1 MRRVVLKEDNVL
13 VVEAEKPLLKDK
25 GAIIKVEAC
34 GLCGS
39 DLVKIRERAKNIK
52 LGHEVVGEIVEINS
66 DTSFKSGDK
75 VALGHHYPCFECDFC
90 KRGHH
95 SQCAYFKSTNIEPC
109 GFSDYIYVTEGH
121 LENTVFKVPSTM
133 TTETASFLEPLACC
147 VRSVRSA
154 NLFDKSNVLIIGLG
168 SIGLLMGQAVKA
180 YGHNVTGIDLID
192 ERVELAQKHNFNFA
206 YNLTKHEVKREY
218 DTIFM
223 TSGSDKAIETALSA
237 VKNGGKIIVFSST
250 PKNFGYANNE
260 IYYRE
265 LTVMGSYSPA
275 PCDLKESMRL
285 LSEEQVEVAHLST
298 TYPLAKINEAISDTI
313 SNKILKALIKL

>member
-1 MRRVVLKEDNVL
+1 MRSVILEEDKVRL
-13 VVEAEKPLLKDK
+13 IEAEKPRLEGK
-25 GAIIKVEAC
+25 GAIIEVEAC

-52 LGHEVVGEIVEINS
+52 LGHEVVGKIVEINS
-66 DTSFKSGDK
+66 DTNFKIGDK

-95 SQCAYFKSTNIEPC
+95 SQCQFFKKTNIEPC

-121 LENTVFKVPSTM
+121 LENTVFKVPNTM

-154 NLFDKSNVLIIGLG
+154 NLTEKSKVLVIGLG
-168 SIGLLMGQAVKA
+168 SIGLLMGQAIKA
-180 YGHNVTGIDLID
+180 YGHDVTGIDLID
-192 ERVELAQKHNFNFA
+192 ERVDIAQKHHFNSAF
-206 YNLTKHEVKREY
+206 NLKEKEVERVY
-218 DTIFM
+218 DAVFM
-223 TSGSDKAIETALSA
+223 TSGADKAIETALSA
-237 VKNGGKIIVFSST
+237 VKSGGKIVVFSST

-275 PCDLKESMRL
+275 PCDLKESMKL
-285 LSEEQVEVAHLST
+285 LSNDLVDVEKLST
-298 TYPLAKINEAISDTI
+298 VYPIEKINEAISDTI

>member
-1 MRRVVLKEDNVL
+1 MRSVVLNDDKVCVIET
-13 VVEAEKPLLKDK
+13 EKPLIADK

-39 DLVKIRERAKNIK
+39 DLVKIREHAKNIK
-52 LGHEVVGEIVEINS
+52 LGHEVVGKIVEIDSN
-66 DTSFKSGDK
+66 TAFKIGDK

-90 KRGHH
+90 QHGHH
-95 SQCAYFKSTNIEPC
+95 SQCQHFKNTNIEPC

-121 LENTVFKVPSTM
+121 LENTVFKVPENM

-147 VRSVRSA
+147 VRSVRCA
-154 NLFDKSNVLIIGLG
+154 NLFERSRVLVIGLG

-180 YGHNVTGIDLID
+180 YGHNVTGLDLID
-192 ERVELAQKHNFNFA
+192 ERVKIAKKYNFDRTF
-206 YNLTKHEVKREY
+206 NLNEYEIKREY
-218 DTIFM
+218 DAIFM
-223 TSGSDKAIETALSA
+223 TSGADKAIDTALQT
-237 VKNGGKIIVFSST
+237 VKNGGKIVVFSST

-265 LTVMGSYSPA
+265 LTIMGSYSPA

-285 LSEEQVEVAHLST
+285 LSEKKVTVENLST
-298 TYPLAKINEAISDTI
+298 VYSVENINNAISDTI
-313 SNKILKALIKL
+313 NNKILKALIKL